1 MPNGWRRQSAVDT
14 YIDATPDAVYDLV
27 ADVTRTG
34 ERSTECVACTWL
46 PGHEPAG
53 VGARFRGDNRRSA
66 LVRWSR
72 VCEVLAA
79 DRGQEFT
86 FRTVPSRWNYGQRDS
101 SIWGYRMEP
110 EGQGTRL
117 THFHEILVMPAPGMA
132 AIYGRMFPH
141 HKDPRATMA
150 RTVDTLRRQLHA
162 SAATTATTSNRGSPM
177 QASQPID
184 VGNMAIIH
192 RMFRSVYQ
200 EAARLVR
207 AAPTPSP
214 GRVTFLADHIDFGI
228 AALHHHHEAEDAVL
242 YPTLIERVPE
252 QAETLMQVDE
262 EHLLIQSALEAASAA
277 CAAWR
282 ERPSAE
288 AGETL
293 AAALDHLDSVAQPHL
308 DDEEQKI
315 VPLAAVTLT
324 QREWD
329 AMSTYVAKGMPR
341 DKRIIEFALMVE
353 SLDEADRAYMMRHYV
368 PAPVRML
375 YPLLIGRPW
384 KKYAATLRTGA

>member
-1 MPNGWRRQSAVDT
+1 MRK
-14 YIDATPDAVYDLV
+14 
-27 ADVTRTG
+27 
-34 ERSTECVACTWL
+34 
-46 PGHEPAG
+46 H
-53 VGARFRGDNRRSA
+53 
-66 LVRWSR
+66 
-72 VCEVLAA
+72 
-79 DRGQEFT
+79 
-86 FRTVPSRWNYGQRDS
+86 
-101 SIWGYRMEP
+101 
-110 EGQGTRL
+110 
-117 THFHEILVMPAPGMA
+117 
-132 AIYGRMFPH
+132 
-141 HKDPRATMA
+141 
-150 RTVDTLRRQLHA
+150 
-162 SAATTATTSNRGSPM
+162 
-177 QASQPID
+177 ASQPID

-192 RMFRSVYQ
+192 RMFRNVYQ

-228 AALHHHHEAEDAVL
+228 AALRHHHEAEDAVL
-242 YPTLIERVPE
+242 YPTLIKRVPE
-252 QAETLMQVDE
+252 QAETLTQVDE

-288 AGETL
+288 VGETL

-329 AMSTYVAKGMPR
+329 AMSKYVAKGMPR

-353 SLDEADRAYMMRHYV
+353 PLNEADRDYMMRHYV

-375 YPLLIGRPW
+375 YPLLIERPW